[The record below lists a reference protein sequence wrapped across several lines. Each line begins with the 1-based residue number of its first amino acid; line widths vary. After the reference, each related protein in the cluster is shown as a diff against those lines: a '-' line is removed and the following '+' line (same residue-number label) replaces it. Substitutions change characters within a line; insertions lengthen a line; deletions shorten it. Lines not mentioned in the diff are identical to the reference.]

1 MLKYLYIPEDKEISD
16 HIDFAVMN
24 NFNQIIHGR
33 SEIVENLICDYD
45 EVQEINIPE
54 YREVLNRSLVFK
66 EKETFKLI
74 LIDEFYLQDG
84 YNVSDIEIYRLDD
97 IDLNKKEFILR
108 KKMDKV
114 DECIYEVEL
123 NLDVYGEYIYEIQF
137 ETDMK
142 LNTEN
147 RLILLKDSIV
157 IYKEYEENQGEI
169 NDKFFFD

>member
-1 MLKYLYIPEDKEISD
+1 
-16 HIDFAVMN
+16 
-24 NFNQIIHGR
+24 
-33 SEIVENLICDYD
+33 
-45 EVQEINIPE
+45 
-54 YREVLNRSLVFK
+54 VFK

-74 LIDEFYLQDG
+74 LIDEFSLEDG
-84 YNVSDIEIYRLDD
+84 YNISDIEIYRLDD

-114 DECIYEVEL
+114 EEYIYEVEL

-137 ETDMK
+137 ETDVP

-147 RLILLKDSIV
+147 KSVLLKDSIV